1 MKTKKAYMTPEIN
14 VRRYGALYREH
25 LQAIEK
31 ARAEPNEENIKAFF
45 ETRKAAEDFL
55 LERYRLCTNYTKSNI

>member
-1 MKTKKAYMTPEIN
+1 MKTKKDYMTPEIS
-14 VRRYGALYREH
+14 VKRYGALYREH

-55 LERYRLCTNYTKSNI
+55 LERHRLYTNYTKSNS